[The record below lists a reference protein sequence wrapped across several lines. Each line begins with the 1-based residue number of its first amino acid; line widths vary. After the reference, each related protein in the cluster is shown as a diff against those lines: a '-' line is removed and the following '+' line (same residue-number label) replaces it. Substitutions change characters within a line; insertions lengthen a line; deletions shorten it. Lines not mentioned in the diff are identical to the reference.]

1 MGEKYRYVE
10 AVRSL
15 GGTDLAVTALDT
27 MPSAGSAAPLPIGAV
42 MAARAE
48 LVKLGVELLGRWRE
62 WRPGSTWRTR
72 TDRLEAAHA
81 VLVVTAY
88 LEAADTLDLPFA
100 PAELRVPEDGGR
112 HVWELGAPLC
122 PSPHRPFGQ
131 AVAAVRGYYI
141 ALGQQLL
148 AFVRE
153 QELWTGLDDHSRQW
167 TVAAYGDELVEMAVL
182 RYTDRYRTLA
192 RDVPELAFWAGIADH
207 QQSLAGMA
215 ELERLVSLVSDGE
228 PLPERLATL
237 DRLHQAALVRP
248 IAETGDLPIGM
259 RLPTLAQAY
268 VTPQFKAAEV
278 APGDDP
284 SVEEWWD
291 RHPVR
296 SDLPVFLA
304 GFLTAST
311 AGEAPLIVL
320 GQPGSGK
327 SVLSKVL
334 AARLRDAPFLPI
346 RVPLREVSATA
357 GIQEQIEQAVHHLSG
372 EHQDW
377 PAIARSAGGALP
389 VVILDGF
396 DELLQA
402 TGVRQSDY
410 LMKVARFQNREAD
423 AGRAVAVIVT
433 SRTDVANRAGLPEGT
448 VVARLEQF
456 GTAAMRTWVE
466 VWNAVNA
473 DYFAAAG
480 LEPFSL
486 EVVLAQ
492 RHLAGQPLLL
502 LMLAFHDA
510 DGNALRHEARTLAQ
524 AELYERLMTRFAERA
539 LAKRHPQEQVAR
551 LVERELLR
559 LSFVASSMFNR
570 GRQWATTEEVDAD
583 LEVLL
588 PAQRRTPGLATPP
601 SAGHEAL
608 AGSFFVHRAK
618 AVRDGEVLHTY
629 EFLHATFGEFLIA
642 RLVSS
647 LMRELVAQESSLVLT
662 GVHDGLL
669 RTLLSWATIS
679 SRPPVVS
686 FLREL
691 VAAHATDADRWR
703 AVVLRLFRELDGR
716 EDSSIA
722 AYRPWIAGPQR
733 RYAYYSANL
742 MVLALAC
749 APELRASEF
758 MPGHEDVVTEW
769 RSYALLWRSQCALAE
784 WQSLVDL
791 VAVRP
796 VWSQDDVREL
806 HLKLSIDE
814 LWEPEPFSWSWARVD
829 KLLSIAQ
836 LRRQI
841 LFSALADE
849 GALLALYVDDL
860 RTQQT
865 RGPH

>member
-1 MGEKYRYVE
+1 MGDKYRYVD

-15 GGTDLAVTALDT
+15 GGTDPVLDALQ
-27 MPSAGSAAPLPIGAV
+27 SAGNAALPIGGV
-42 MAARAE
+42 LEARNE
-48 LVKLGVELLGRWRE
+48 LVKVGIDLLAGWRE
-62 WRPGSTWRTR
+62 WRPGSTWRSR
-72 TDRLEAAHA
+72 TDRFEAAHA
-81 VLVVTAY
+81 VLVMTAY
-88 LEAADTLDLPFA
+88 FEALGTLDLPFA
-100 PAELRVPEDGGR
+100 PSGLETLHGDGG
-112 HVWELGAPLC
+112 HVWDLATPLC
-122 PSPHRPFGQ
+122 PAPHRPFAQ
-131 AVAAVRGYYI
+131 AVAAVRGYYR
-141 ALGQQLL
+141 ALSGQLL
-148 AFVRE
+148 AFVA
-153 QELWTGLDDHSRQW
+153 ELDLWARLDEHARQW
-167 TVAAYGDELVEMAVL
+167 TAAAYGDELVERAVL
-182 RYTDRYRTLA
+182 RYADRYRTLA
-192 RDVPELAFWAGIADH
+192 QDVPELAYWAGIADH
-207 QQSLAGMA
+207 QPSLAGMA
-215 ELERLVSLVSDGE
+215 ELERLISLVASGAA
-228 PLPERLATL
+228 LPERLATL

-248 IAETGDLPIGM
+248 IAETGDLPIGL

-268 VTPQFKAAEV
+268 VTPRFRAAEI

-284 SVEEWWD
+284 SVEEWWEGHEL
-291 RHPVR
+291 RT
-296 SDLPVFLA
+296 DLPVFLS
-304 GFLTAST
+304 GFLTASA
-311 AGEAPLIVL
+311 AGEVPLIVL

-372 EHQDW
+372 ERQDW
-377 PAIARSAGGALP
+377 PAIARSANGALP

-410 LMKVARFQNREAD
+410 LMKVARFQHREAD

-433 SRTDVANRAGLPEGT
+433 SRTAVANRAGLPEGT
-448 VVARLEQF
+448 VVARLEPF
-456 GTAAMRTWVE
+456 GTTAMRTWLE

-473 DYFAAAG
+473 DYFSAAG
-480 LEPFSL
+480 LEPFTFDVALS
-486 EVVLAQ
+486 Q
-492 RHLAGQPLLL
+492 RHLARQPLLL
-502 LMLAFHDA
+502 LMLAFYDA
-510 DGNALRHEARTLAQ
+510 DGNALRRENRTLGQ
-524 AELYERLMTRFAERA
+524 AELYERLMTRYAERA
-539 LAKRHPQEQVAR
+539 LEMRHPREQVAR

-559 LSFVASSMFNR
+559 LSFVAASMFNR

-583 LEVLL
+583 LDVLL
-588 PAQRRTPGLATPP
+588 PEQRRTPGLATPH

-608 AGSFFVHRAK
+608 ARSFFVHRAQ
-618 AVRDGEVLHTY
+618 AVRDDEVLHTY

-642 RLVSS
+642 RLLAS
-647 LMRELVAQESSLVLT
+647 LMRELVAQESSLALT

-679 SRPPVVS
+679 SRLPVVA
-686 FLREL
+686 FLQEL
-691 VAAHATDADRWR
+691 VHDADRWR
-703 AVVLRLFRELDGR
+703 AVVLRLFRELDAR

-722 AYRPWIAGPQR
+722 AYRPWIAGPHR

-742 MVLALAC
+742 MVLALSC

-806 HLKLSIDE
+806 HLKLSPQE
-814 LWEPEPFSWSWARVD
+814 LWDPEPFSWSWAGVD

-836 LRRQI
+836 LRRQVM
-841 LFSALADE
+841 FSALADE
-849 GALLALYVDDL
+849 GALLALYMDDL
-860 RTQQT
+860 RTHQQAH
-865 RGPH
+865 RRP